1 VNARLEAGNLHGAIA
16 HQDEVSGPADKEV
29 AARGPKT
36 SLSRQPNSA
45 QPVSRGIPSSKTDW
59 PKPSALTNRFSSWPS
74 PHNAA
79 EFQVFSD
86 LATPTRRTVS
96 SAIQK
101 SSKPPV
107 ILSASESTLMR
118 VKKLKKLFAATSMV
132 ASKTP
137 PFAFSLPMEN
147 KSSQEVAVAPTRSSE
162 AISYQPLEKSL
173 MTIEPKEKA
182 KPQQFRIFQTSASDS
197 MSPQPIKES
206 SS

>member
-1 VNARLEAGNLHGAIA
+1 MNARLEAGNLHGAIA
-16 HQDEVSGPADKEV
+16 HQDEDSGPADKEV

-59 PKPSALTNRFSSWPS
+59 PKPSALTNRFSLWPS

-101 SSKPPV
+101 SSKQPG
-107 ILSASESTLMR
+107 ISFASASTPMKA
-118 VKKLKKLFAATSMV
+118 KKLRRSFAATSMV
-132 ASKTP
+132 VSKTP
-137 PFAFSLPMEN
+137 PFASSRPMVKKGFREA
-147 KSSQEVAVAPTRSSE
+147 AVAPIKSSE
-162 AISYQPLEKSL
+162 A
-173 MTIEPKEKA
+173 T
-182 KPQQFRIFQTSASDS
+182 
-197 MSPQPIKES
+197 
-206 SS
+206 

>member
-1 VNARLEAGNLHGAIA
+1 M
-16 HQDEVSGPADKEV
+16 

-118 VKKLKKLFAATSMV
+118 VKKLKKLFVATSMV